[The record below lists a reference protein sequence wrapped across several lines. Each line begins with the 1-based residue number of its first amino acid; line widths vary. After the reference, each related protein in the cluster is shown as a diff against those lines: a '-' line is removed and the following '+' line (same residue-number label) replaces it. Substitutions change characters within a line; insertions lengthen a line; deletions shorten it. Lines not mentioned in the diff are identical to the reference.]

1 MKKKYNFSYS
11 RINTFNNCPQKYKIQ
26 YIDKVS
32 NKCNSIEAYMG
43 QRVHQ
48 VLEELY
54 SIKNLKNKFILFD
67 QLIEMYNK
75 SWTDN
80 WDDNIFISKYKYDKN
95 YYNKFTVYN
104 NGLIC
109 LKNYYNR
116 FSKSG
121 YFKENIYATEL
132 GIDIKIGDF
141 IFKGFI
147 DRVDIDDSGII
158 DIIDYKTSS
167 KSKGKMQALND
178 LQLAIYGLAIR
189 KIFKK
194 YKKIN
199 SHLYYLRN
207 DKLISFEHSID
218 KMEKLKDI
226 IINKVEEI
234 NSTNR
239 YIAKESILCEWCYYW
254 KECDIKVSN
263 NPSIR
268 L

>member
-1 MKKKYNFSYS
+1 
-11 RINTFNNCPQKYKIQ
+11 
-26 YIDKVS
+26 
-32 NKCNSIEAYMG
+32 
-43 QRVHQ
+43 
-48 VLEELY
+48 
-54 SIKNLKNKFILFD
+54 
-67 QLIEMYNK
+67 
-75 SWTDN
+75 
-80 WDDNIFISKYKYDKN
+80 
-95 YYNKFTVYN
+95 
-104 NGLIC
+104 
-109 LKNYYNR
+109 
-116 FSKSG
+116 
-121 YFKENIYATEL
+121 
-132 GIDIKIGDF
+132 
-141 IFKGFI
+141 
-147 DRVDIDDSGII
+147 
-158 DIIDYKTSS
+158 
-167 KSKGKMQALND
+167 LND
-178 LQLAIYGLAIR
+178 LQLVIYGLAIR

-218 KMEKLKDI
+218 KIEKLKDI

>member
-54 SIKNLKNKFILFD
+54 NIKNLKNQFILFD

-132 GIDIKIGDF
+132 EIDIKIGDF

-147 DRVDIDDSGII
+147 DRVDIDESGII
-158 DIIDYKTSS
+158 DIIDYKNQVLDFNY
-167 KSKGKMQALND
+167 KNLN
-178 LQLAIYGLAIR
+178 LVIP
-189 KIFKK
+189 
-194 YKKIN
+194 
-199 SHLYYLRN
+199 H
-207 DKLISFEHSID
+207 
-218 KMEKLKDI
+218 EKLSSRNFVLIPLQEIFPNWKHPKTKEIISSLIENLSTKDR
-226 IINKVEEI
+226 K
-234 NSTNR
+234 
-239 YIAKESILCEWCYYW
+239 SIL
-254 KECDIKVSN
+254 KIKKN
-263 NPSIR
+263 
-268 L
+268 